1 MQALERR
8 LGLGAAATINI
19 LTMIGVGPFLTIP
32 LLLQTMQGPQAMLG
46 WVLGAAIAIADGLVW
61 AELGAA
67 MPHSGGG
74 YHYVLQAYEPHGPGR
89 LVSFLYLWS
98 IVISSPL
105 LFSSGAIGF
114 SQYAAYLHP
123 AMTPWQ
129 AKLLAMGVCAVS
141 TWLIYRRIDRVG
153 RWGIAFALPVL
164 LAATWIVGEG
174 VLNARWDQ
182 ISPPAGAFHLSG
194 GFWYGLG
201 GATLYAMY
209 DYAGYNTVCFVGGEV
224 VRPEA
229 TIPRSVVIAIAV
241 VGAFYL
247 SMNFAIVGVMPWRE
261 AAQSKFVASDF
272 IGRLHG
278 HRAASFMT
286 MLILATTL
294 ASLFGGML
302 GVSRIPYAAA
312 VDGRFFRPFARV
324 HATGRFPSFSVL
336 FIGIASA
343 ACCLLDLEVAIKAFT
358 VTSIILGSLTV
369 VVAPTLLRSARP
381 DIRLPFRMWLYPLPS
396 LIALAGWTYIVA
408 TNGAAYIA
416 IGLGLLG
423 VGIAAYLWRARKAA
437 EWPYAC
443 R

>member
-8 LGLGAAATINI
+8 LGLGAATTINM

-46 WVLGAAIAIADGLVW
+46 WVLGAVIAIADGLVW

-74 YHYVLQAYEPHGPGR
+74 YRYVLQAYGPHGLGQ
-89 LVSFLYLWS
+89 LLSFLYLWS

-114 SQYAAYLHP
+114 SQYAAYLYP
-123 AMTPWQ
+123 EMTVWQ
-129 AKLLAMGVCAVS
+129 AKLLAMGVCALS

-164 LAATWIVGEG
+164 LAAIWIVGEG
-174 VLNARWDQ
+174 VLNARWDR
-182 ISPPAGAFHLSG
+182 ISLPAGAFNLSS
-194 GFWYGLG
+194 GFLYGLG

-224 VRPEA
+224 VRPEV
-229 TIPRSVVIAIAV
+229 TIPRSIVIAVAV

-247 SMNFAIVGVMPWRE
+247 SMNFAIVGVIPWRE

-278 HRAASFMT
+278 HRAASLMT
-286 MLILATTL
+286 ILILATTL

-324 HATGRFPSFSVL
+324 HATGDFPSFSVV

-343 ACCLLDLEVAIKAFT
+343 ACCLLDLEVVIKAFT

-396 LIALAGWTYIVA
+396 VIAFAGWTYIVA
-408 TNGAAYIA
+408 TNGAVYIV

-423 VGIAAYLWRARKAA
+423 IGTAAYMWRARKVA
-437 EWPYAC
+437 EWPYAF